1 MLLKLPILVHDDE
14 TAELDN
20 LGISVD
26 YDSYPTEDFYF
37 TRVDIIARYQD
48 STRIIVDSEEYICP
62 LSINDVLKLYKD
74 AIQK

>member
-26 YDSYPTEDFYF
+26 YDSYPTDDFYF

-62 LSINDVLKLYKD
+62 LPINEVLKLYKD

>member
-37 TRVDIIARYQD
+37 TRVDIIAKFED
-48 STRIIVDSEEYICP
+48 STRIIVDGEEYVCP
-62 LSINDVLKLYKD
+62 LPINDVLKLYKD

>member
-26 YDSYPTEDFYF
+26 YDSYPTDDFYF

-48 STRIIVDSEEYICP
+48 STRIIVDGEEYICP
-62 LSINDVLKLYKD
+62 LLINEVLKLYKD
-74 AIQK
+74 ALQK

>member
-37 TRVDIIARYQD
+37 TRVDIIAKFED
-48 STRIIVDSEEYICP
+48 STRIIVDGEEYVSP
-62 LSINDVLKLYKD
+62 LPINEVLKLYKE
-74 AIQK
+74 AIKN

>member
-26 YDSYPTEDFYF
+26 YESYPTEDFYF

-48 STRIIVDSEEYICP
+48 STRIIVDGEEYICP
-62 LSINDVLKLYKD
+62 LPVIEVLKLYKD
-74 AIQK
+74 AVSK

>member
-1 MLLKLPILVHDDE
+1 MLLKLPIFVHDDQ

-37 TRVDIIARYQD
+37 TRVDIIAKFED
-48 STRIIVDSEEYICP
+48 STRIIVHGEEYVSP
-62 LSINDVLKLYKD
+62 LPIDKVLKLYKD
-74 AIQK
+74 AISK

>member
-1 MLLKLPILVHDDE
+1 MLLKLPILVHDEE

-37 TRVDIIARYQD
+37 TRVDIIAKFEN
-48 STRIIVDSEEYICP
+48 STRIIVDGEEYVSP
-62 LSINDVLKLYKD
+62 LPIDKVLKLYKD
-74 AIQK
+74 AVSK